1 MHHIYTTPAFIVHSS
16 PYGEAGKFLLLFTK
30 DFGMIGAVAQGI
42 RLAQS
47 KLRYH
52 VQDANFSNISV
63 VRGKEVWRVTGAHEL
78 PYTSTSG
85 TILHLKILKLLK
97 RLLHGEEKN
106 EKLFEIIEELY
117 KTPIKEEIKEENYEA
132 IECLTILRILNTL
145 GYISNK
151 DFSKYIENNLLN
163 QELLESFK
171 VDKKKIVEVVNSA
184 LKASHL

>member
-30 DFGMIGAVAQGI
+30 SFGMIGAVAQGI
-42 RLAQS
+42 RLSQS

-52 VQDANFSNISV
+52 MQDANFSNISV

-106 EKLFEIIEELY
+106 EKLFEIIECLY
-117 KTPIKEEIKEENYEA
+117 KTEIGEENYESV
-132 IECLTILRILNTL
+132 ECLTILRILNTL

-151 DFSKYIENNLLN
+151 EFSKYIEDNSLDRD
-163 QELLESFK
+163 LLESFK
-171 VDKKKIVEVVNSA
+171 IDKKKVVEIVNSA